1 MAGAIAREGGRDIQ
15 NECDTSIIQNGPLL
29 EGHVFVTG
37 AGRSSCSQVIH
48 AVGPRRDPAAEKKRQ
63 KEEVTQE
70 ERYLKQVIVNF
81 LAEAKNH
88 TLLAIQGVSC
98 DIYGSP
104 RDLCAN
110 FTNSLAEQKLNF
122 RLTYD
127 KVYVQKLISQTV
139 SVRLDT
145 YHVSFLSWEVQQNT

>member
-1 MAGAIAREGGRDIQ
+1 MAGEREGGRDIQ
-15 NECDTSIIQNGPLL
+15 NECDTSLRQNGPLL

-88 TLLAIQGVSC
+88 SLLYSC

-122 RLTYD
+122 RFTYD

>member
-1 MAGAIAREGGRDIQ
+1 MTGAREGGRHIQ
-15 NECDTSIIQNGPLL
+15 KECDTSLRQNGPLL

-48 AVGPRRDPAAEKKRQ
+48 AVGPRRDPAVEKKRQ

-88 TLLAIQGVSC
+88 SSLAIQGVSC

-122 RLTYD
+122 RLTHD

-139 SVRLDT
+139 SVILDT